1 MQLSTK
7 TYTLTDFHLDIL
19 GQQPR
24 INRLYTQITLCFQL
38 PGPYAQS
45 EIVSILKSGF
55 DSLSENFPWIAGKI
69 GNEDD
74 TFKIKPSVSENK
86 SHIVVRDYTNDD
98 SVPDWNALRKA
109 NFPFSMI
116 DEPIF
121 APCKT
126 VEPDSEGL
134 LVFII
139 QANFVNGGGLLLTL
153 NGQHGSMDMAGQS
166 QMMYLL
172 AKACRNEP
180 FTDMELAIG
189 NMDRQHIL
197 SLLHDPDT
205 LDSYKPKEEGKQR
218 QAETTSPSSCTWTYF
233 SFSATDLASMKSE
246 ATSTIPSSGTCGF
259 VSTDDVLS
267 AFIWQS
273 ISRSRLPR
281 YSTKPS
287 ASAAFMMTT
296 LSRNVDVR
304 RYLNIPPTYPGLV
317 TNATV
322 HTSSLN
328 DVVEQSIG
336 VLSSQLRTALD
347 PISLSHRTREL
358 ATLLS
363 KEKNAQNATIV
374 PKGVPELDVRL
385 SSWAKEK
392 CYCLDFGFGLPA
404 AVRRPRFT
412 DGAREG
418 LVYFLPKRLDGQI
431 VVGICLREEDM
442 ERLKGDEQFVRFG
455 RYIG

>member
-1 MQLSTK
+1 MQ
-7 TYTLTDFHLDIL
+7 LDIL

-38 PGPYAQS
+38 TDPYAQS
-45 EIVSILKSGF
+45 EIINVLKSGF
-55 DSLSENFPWIAGKI
+55 DRLSHNFPWIAGKI
-69 GNEDD
+69 VKEND
-74 TFKIKPSVSENK
+74 TFKIKPSSSDNE

-98 SVPDWNALRKA
+98 SVPQWKGLRKA
-109 NFPFSMI
+109 NFPFRMI
-116 DEPIF
+116 DESVF

-166 QMMYLL
+166 QMMHLL

-180 FTDMELAIG
+180 FTDMEVAIG
-189 NMDRQHIL
+189 NMDRQDIIP
-197 SLLHDPDT
+197 LLHGPNT
-205 LDSYKPKEEGKQR
+205 LDSNKPKEEERKQASQR
-218 QAETTSPSSCTWTYF
+218 QAETTSPSSCTWAYF
-233 SFSATDLASMKSE
+233 SFSATDLATLKSQ
-246 ATSTIPSSGTCGF
+246 ATLTIPSSGTCEF

-267 AFIWQS
+267 AFIWQC

-317 TNATV
+317 TNATL

-328 DVVEQSIG
+328 DVVDQSIG

-347 PISLSHRTREL
+347 PTSLSHRTREL
-358 ATLLS
+358 ATLIS
-363 KEKNAQNATIV
+363 HGKNAHNATIV

-385 SSWAKEK
+385 SSWAKEN
-392 CYCLDFGFGLPA
+392 CYCLDFGFGLPV

-418 LVYFLPKRLDGQI
+418 LVYFLPRTLDGQI

-442 ERLKGDEQFVRFG
+442 ERLRGDEQFVRFG